1 MANNNTHQFQSTME
15 RGTTKLY
22 LKATFA
28 SGVATVVRGRG
39 IKQFVKEET
48 GKYAIEFG
56 TSAPARVAKYAALL
70 GVQATFLSATGLPA
84 APLCAVIDD
93 DAAGDGVIVVGFS
106 DAETP
111 ALTDPADG
119 DTLLLEITLANTD
132 AY

>member
-1 MANNNTHQFQSTME
+1 MANNNTQQFQGTME

-28 SGVATVVRGRG
+28 SGTPTIVRGRG
-39 IKQFVKEET
+39 IKQFIKDAT
-48 GKYAIEFG
+48 GKYTVEFG
-56 TSAPARVAKYAALL
+56 TAAPARVAKYAALL
-70 GVQATFLSATGLPA
+70 GVQATFLSTTGLPA

-93 DAAGDGVIVVGFS
+93 DTAGDGNITIGFS

-111 ALTDPADG
+111 ALTDPANG